1 MKKLFTGILILGF
14 LLSLFTVSQAVTI
27 TFDGLVGANIDP
39 FPTNYTESGFSVVGT
54 GGEWFEAHFY
64 GNEVPDIFAETTSSI
79 QVKRTT
85 PGEFTFATV
94 DLAGS
99 SGVESIGGYSSAYF
113 KGYLNSVLVLDLSG
127 DFPSIFD
134 FVTAMNLLPPVAL
147 DTLDITVTPGIG
159 VYSVNLDNIV
169 VNPIPAS
176 IPEPATMLLLGLGL
190 MGLAGAR
197 KKFKN

>member
-1 MKKLFTGILILGF
+1 MKKVLTGILIFGF
-14 LLSLFTVSQAVTI
+14 LLSLFTISQAVTI
-27 TFDGLVGANIDP
+27 TFEGLVGSNIDP
-39 FPTNYTESGFSVVGT
+39 FPTSYTESGFSVVGT
-54 GGEWFEAHFY
+54 GGNWFEAHYF
-64 GNEVPDIFAETTSSI
+64 GNPEPDIFAETTSSI

-85 PGEFTFATV
+85 PGHFTFASV

-99 SGVESIGGYSSAYF
+99 SGEYSSAFF

-127 DFPSIFD
+127 DVASTFD
-134 FVTAMNLLPPVAL
+134 FVTAMNLLPSVAL
-147 DTLDITVTPGIG
+147 DTLDITVIPGIG
-159 VYSVNLDNIV
+159 VYAVNLDNIV

-176 IPEPATMLLLGLGL
+176 IPEPATLLLLGFGL

>member
-1 MKKLFTGILILGF
+1 MKKLFTGILIFGF
-14 LLSLFTVSQAVTI
+14 LLSLFTVSQADII
-27 TFDGLVGANIDP
+27 TFEGLVGANTDP
-39 FPTNYTESGFSVVGT
+39 FPTSYTESGFSVVGT
-54 GGEWFEAHFY
+54 GGNWFEAHFY
-64 GNEVPDIFAETTSSI
+64 GNEVPDIFAETTSAI
-79 QVKRTT
+79 QVKRIT
-85 PGEFTFATV
+85 PGHFTFASV

-99 SGVESIGGYSSAYF
+99 SGGDSSASF

-159 VYSVNLDNIV
+159 VSSVNLDNIV

-190 MGLAGAR
+190 VGLAGMRR
-197 KKFKN
+197 KVNE